1 MQVQISDPARMLDLA
16 AFLNH
21 LGIVSRATGHD
32 VLEVQV
38 AHALNAARDPGAD
51 RVEIVRGLRDWCSFN
66 PGVHANLL

>member
-1 MQVQISDPARMLDLA
+1 
-16 AFLNH
+16 
-21 LGIVSRATGHD
+21 
-32 VLEVQV
+32 VQV